1 MAVFSGL
8 GMTSDVALDFRV
20 ARDLAKR
27 SIPGI
32 FIYPIFWPILAY
44 GSNFANTHQLITFG
58 VTLLMVL
65 CSILRFYHVQ
75 SLRHLAPE
83 KMTFW
88 HQGFYFWIF
97 PQVASWGVLFAY
109 AMFLDNAYFLLFMAF
124 SASGIVA
131 GGVNTFAPK
140 LKLSLWFL
148 VAVLG
153 PPIIVGFLLTEHWV
167 IALLCVTYMVY
178 MAGLAKNQN
187 HEYWISI
194 ENEQVLA
201 QQSRTD
207 ALTKLDNRRFFD
219 EKLNELVHLSSRN
232 HEQLA
237 VLVIDCDNFK
247 TINDRYGH
255 DVGDKALQHVAKL
268 IKKSLPRTTDVCAR
282 YGGEEFSALLP
293 GTDVAGATL
302 VAERIRRNLE
312 ESTLILEQGVIA
324 ITVSIGITAHEIGN
338 FQQDL
343 PRKLFREADK
353 ALYLAK
359 QNGRNR
365 CVCFQEEVKIA

>member
-1 MAVFSGL
+1 MS
-8 GMTSDVALDFRV
+8 SDVTLDFRV

-44 GSNFANTHQLITFG
+44 GSGFATSHPLITFSITLIM
-58 VTLLMVL
+58 VT

-75 SLRHLAPE
+75 SLRQLSIE
-83 KMTFW
+83 KMPLW
-88 HQGFYFWIF
+88 HKGLYFWIF
-97 PQVASWGVLFAY
+97 PQVVSWGSMFAY
-109 AMFLDNAYFLLFMAF
+109 AMFIDNSYFLLFMAF
-124 SASGIVA
+124 SSSGIVA

-140 LKLSLWFL
+140 LRLSLWFL
-148 VAVLG
+148 IAVLG
-153 PPIIVGFLLTEHWV
+153 PPIIVGFFLTEHWV
-167 IALLCVTYMVY
+167 IGLLCVTYFIYMV
-178 MAGLAKNQN
+178 GLSRNQN
-187 HEYWISI
+187 REYWVSI

-201 QQSRTD
+201 RQSRTD

-247 TINDRYGH
+247 TINDQYGH
-255 DVGDKALQHVAKL
+255 DVGDKALQHVAKQ
-268 IKKSLPRTTDVCAR
+268 IKNSLPRTTDVCAR

-293 GTDVAGATL
+293 GTDLSGANL

-312 ESTLILEQGVIA
+312 ESTLVLEQGVIA
-324 ITVSIGITAHEIGN
+324 ITVSIGITAHKIGS

-343 PRKLFREADK
+343 PRQLFREADK

-359 QNGRNR
+359 QKGRNR
-365 CVCFQEEVKIA
+365 CESFLEEAKIA